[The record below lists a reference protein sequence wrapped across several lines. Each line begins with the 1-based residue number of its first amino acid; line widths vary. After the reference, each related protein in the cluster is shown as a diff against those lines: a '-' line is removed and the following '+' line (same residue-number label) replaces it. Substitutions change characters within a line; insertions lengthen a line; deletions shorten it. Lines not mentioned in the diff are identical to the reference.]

1 MRTADPTLQTYLDRN
16 VAGATLLVAP
26 ETGQPTS
33 GDPIEIVLTGPDMLK
48 LQELSQDVQALL
60 EDEVGVVDVRDNL
73 RSIKGEIALQPNRE
87 AFR

>member
-33 GDPIEIVLTGPDMLK
+33 GDPIEIVLTDPDMLK

-73 RSIKGEIALQPNRE
+73 GSIKGEIALQPNRE

>member
-1 MRTADPTLQTYLDRN
+1 
-16 VAGATLLVAP
+16 
-26 ETGQPTS
+26 
-33 GDPIEIVLTGPDMLK
+33 MLK

-73 RSIKGEIALQPNRE
+73 GSIKGEIALQPNRE

>member
-33 GDPIEIVLTGPDMLK
+33 GDLTGPDMLK

-73 RSIKGEIALQPNRE
+73 GSIKGEIALQPNRE

>member
-1 MRTADPTLQTYLDRN
+1 MRIADPTLQTYLDRN

-48 LQELSQDVQALL
+48 LQELSQDGKRPV
-60 EDEVGVVDVRDNL
+60 ETVVGNGQFRDA
-73 RSIKGEIALQPNRE
+73 GGGTGMTDCGWVAV
-87 AFR
+87 